1 MGHFYSVELIAI
13 NTLEKSE
20 YIQNLVRTLPDN
32 PGVYQYYDAEQKII
46 YVGKA
51 KNLKKRVS
59 SYFNKDQYE
68 NGKTQV
74 LVKKISDI
82 KYIIVDSEIDALLLE
97 NNLIKKYQPRYN
109 VMLKD
114 DKTYP
119 WICIT
124 NEPFPRVF
132 STRHLVKD
140 GSHYFGPYTSVKVM
154 NTVLD
159 LIRKLYKLRNCNLKL
174 TEENI
179 KSNKF
184 KVCLEFHLG
193 NCKAPCVGKEKEVE
207 YNQTI
212 SEIKEIIKGNIA
224 SVARQLKVFLQQCVD
239 KLEFEKAQLVKEKID
254 LLEKFQ
260 SKSTVVS
267 PAIHNVDVFSII
279 TDEKSGYVNFLKV
292 VNGAIIQ
299 GHTIE
304 LKKKLDETDEELL
317 TLAIAELRERFHSD
331 SKEVIVPFIIETE
344 FPGIEF
350 SVPQRG
356 DKKHLLELS
365 SRNADYYRKD
375 KLKQESL
382 VDPERHTKR
391 ILEQMKKDLH
401 LSEEPRHIECFD
413 NSNFQGVYP
422 VAAMTV
428 FKDAKPSKKDYRH
441 FNIKTV
447 EGPDDFAS
455 MEEII
460 YRRYKRVLDENQPLP
475 QLIVIDG
482 GKGQLSAAM
491 GSLEKLGLRGKVG
504 IIGIAKRLE
513 EIYFPGD
520 SIPIY
525 LDKRSETLKIIQ
537 QIRDEAHR
545 FGITHHRSRR
555 DKGTLKTELTEIK
568 GISTTTAQKLL
579 SHFRSVKNIKVATED
594 ELIEVIGKSKAKLL
608 VEHYNPS
615 A

>member
-1 MGHFYSVELIAI
+1 MAFFNISMER
-13 NTLEKSE
+13 SE
-20 YIQNLVRTLPDN
+20 YLLQIIRTLPDN
-32 PGVYQYYDAEQKII
+32 PGIYQYYDVEGKII

-51 KNLKKRVS
+51 KSLKKRVS
-59 SYFNKDQYE
+59 SYFNKDQSE

-74 LVKKISDI
+74 LVKKIADI
-82 KYIIVDSEIDALLLE
+82 KFIIVATEMDALLLE

-109 VMLKD
+109 VLLKD

-119 WICIT
+119 WICIK

-132 STRHLVKD
+132 STRYMVKD
-140 GSHYFGPYTSVKVM
+140 GSQYFGPFTSVKVM
-154 NTVLD
+154 NMVLD
-159 LIRKLYKLRNCNLKL
+159 LVKKLYQLRNCNLKL
-174 TEENI
+174 TKENI
-179 KSNKF
+179 ASNKF
-184 KVCLEFHLG
+184 KVCLEFHIG
-193 NCKAPCVGKEKEVE
+193 NCKAPCVAKESQEE
-207 YNQTI
+207 YDQTI
-212 SEIKEIIKGNIA
+212 AEIKEIVKGNINT
-224 SVARQLKVFLQQCVD
+224 VARHLKTMLQESVE
-239 KLEFEKAQLVKEKID
+239 KMEFEKAHLIKEKID

-267 PAIHNVDVFSII
+267 NTISNVDIFSIV
-279 TDEKSGYVNFLKV
+279 TDEKTGYVNFLKV

-304 LKKKLDETDEELL
+304 MIKKLDESPEELL
-317 TLAIAELRERFHSD
+317 TLAIAELRERFSSD
-331 SKEVIVPFIIETE
+331 AKEVILPFEIETE

-350 SVPQRG
+350 TIPQRG

-365 SRNADYYRKD
+365 ERNVEYYRHEKA
-375 KLKQESL
+375 KQESL

-401 LSEEPRHIECFD
+401 LTEEPRHIECFD
-413 NSNFQGVYP
+413 NSNFQGAYP

-455 MEEII
+455 MEEVI
-460 YRRYKRVLDENQPLP
+460 YRRYKRVLEENQSLP

-482 GKGQLSAAM
+482 GKGQLSSALE
-491 GSLEKLGLRGKVG
+491 SLEKLGLRGKVG
-504 IIGIAKRLE
+504 IIGIAKKLE
-513 EIYFPGD
+513 EIYFPND
-520 SIPIY
+520 PIPMY

-545 FGITHHRSRR
+545 FGITHHRSKR
-555 DKGTLKTELTEIK
+555 DKGTLKTELTDIV
-568 GISTTTAQKLL
+568 GISTATAQKLL
-579 SHFRSVKNIKVATED
+579 SHFKSVKNIKEAKEA
-594 ELIEVIGKSKAKLL
+594 ELAEIIGKAKGKI
-608 VEHYNPS
+608 VFEKYH
-615 A
+615 